1 MLFINHNNIN
11 PYFNHAAEE
20 YVLKNF
26 DDECFML
33 WRNSPCILI
42 GKNQNAFAEINTA
55 YVKENNIIVV
65 RRLTGG
71 GAVFND
77 LGNIN
82 FTFISRNK
90 GDINS
95 NFRKFTLPILKALDS
110 LGINANFSGRNDI
123 TIDEKKIS
131 GNAQYY
137 YKDKLLHHGT
147 LLFSSSI
154 SNLSEAL
161 KVNPLKIKSKGVN
174 SVSARV
180 TNIRNYLNTDMDVL
194 QFKNYITSFVM
205 DYFNEKNLYNFTDY
219 DLKNINTI
227 MEDRFSKF
235 SWNFGRNPEYEFRK
249 EIRFKGGTIE
259 VNFNVVNGYIND
271 LKFYGD
277 FFFKDNISKLEKN
290 FLNIKHDFNNI
301 NCLLDKIDVQAY
313 INDMEKEDL
322 LELLF

>member
-42 GKNQNAFAEINTA
+42 GKNQNAFAEINTD

-82 FTFISRNK
+82 FTFISKNK

-110 LGINANFSGRNDI
+110 LGINASFSGRNDI
-123 TIDEKKIS
+123 TIDGKKIS

-137 YKDKLLHHGT
+137 YKDKVLHHGT

-180 TNIRNYLNTDMDVL
+180 TNIHNYLNTDMDVL

-219 DLKNINTI
+219 DLKNINII

>member
-123 TIDEKKIS
+123 TIDGKKIS

-137 YKDKLLHHGT
+137 YKDKVLHHGT

-180 TNIRNYLNTDMDVL
+180 TNIRNYLNNDMDVL

-219 DLKNINTI
+219 DFKNINTI

-301 NCLLDKIDVQAY
+301 NCLLDKIDIQAY

>member
-42 GKNQNAFAEINTA
+42 GKNQNAFAEINTD

-110 LGINANFSGRNDI
+110 LGITANFSGRNDI

-137 YKDKLLHHGT
+137 YKDKVLHHGT

-174 SVSARV
+174 SISSRV
-180 TNIRNYLNTDMDVL
+180 TNINSYLNNDMDVL
-194 QFKNYITSFVM
+194 QFKNYITNFVM
-205 DYFNEKNLYNFTDY
+205 NYFNEKNLYNFTDY
-219 DLKNINTI
+219 DLKKINII
-227 MEDRFSKF
+227 MEERFSKF
-235 SWNFGRNPEYEFRK
+235 SWNFGRNPKYEFRK

-259 VNFNVVNGYIND
+259 VNFNVINGYIKD

-277 FFFKDNISKLEKN
+277 FFFKDNISRLEKN
-290 FLNIKHDFNNI
+290 FLNIKHDFNTI
-301 NCLLDKIDVQAY
+301 NCLLDKINIQAY

>member
-82 FTFISRNK
+82 FTFISKNK

-123 TIDEKKIS
+123 TIDGKKIS

-137 YKDKLLHHGT
+137 YKDKVLHHGT

-180 TNIRNYLNTDMDVL
+180 TNIRNYLNNDMDVL

-205 DYFNEKNLYNFTDY
+205 DYFNEKKLYNFTDY
-219 DLKNINTI
+219 DFKNINTI

-301 NCLLDKIDVQAY
+301 NCLLDKIDIQAY

>member
-123 TIDEKKIS
+123 TIDGKKIS

-137 YKDKLLHHGT
+137 YKDKVLHHGT

-180 TNIRNYLNTDMDVL
+180 TNIRNYLNNDMDVL

-205 DYFNEKNLYNFTDY
+205 DYFNEKKLYNFTDY
-219 DLKNINTI
+219 DFKNINTI

-301 NCLLDKIDVQAY
+301 NCLLDKIDIQAY

>member
-82 FTFISRNK
+82 FTFISKNK

-137 YKDKLLHHGT
+137 YKDKVLHHGT

-180 TNIRNYLNTDMDVL
+180 TNIRNYLNNDMDVL

-205 DYFNEKNLYNFTDY
+205 DYFNEKKLYNFTDY
-219 DLKNINTI
+219 DFKNINTI

>member
-42 GKNQNAFAEINTA
+42 GKNQNAFAEINTD

-110 LGINANFSGRNDI
+110 LGINATFSGRNDI
-123 TIDEKKIS
+123 TINGKKIS

-137 YKDKLLHHGT
+137 YKDKVLHHGT

-205 DYFNEKNLYNFTDY
+205 DYFKEKNLYNFTDY
-219 DLKNINTI
+219 DFKNINTI